1 MHGSTKQGFDCCKG
15 RLSFQLLKVGF
26 METKIVSQDC
36 KLLKYHMSLEQS
48 LKQVVFYHFEAVK
61 TLEPFFS
68 YLPG

>member
-36 KLLKYHMSLEQS
+36 KLLKYHIHLNSHLNKWYS
-48 LKQVVFYHFEAVK
+48 TILKQ
-61 TLEPFFS
+61 
-68 YLPG
+68 